1 MKGYRFAG
9 CANYRKALRLGFI
22 GWIFSFWPIVILLG
36 VMILIHEL
44 GHFWAALA
52 VGVKV
57 EVFSLG
63 FGPRLFGFLR
73 KGTDFRLSLIPIGG
87 YVRMLG
93 EQPGDENAVDPRSFQ
108 AKTRWQRAIVIV
120 AGPLMNIILAVG
132 LVTGLYMYAYPK
144 EVDTTITSMG
154 PDSPAAHSGLRLGD
168 KIVEFVGETHPTWD
182 SIVGQE
188 IVSAGKPLPVV
199 VQRNGKTLNFTVT
212 PQLDAKEG
220 VGLIGW
226 GGGEQNVQI
235 DTVATGG
242 PAQRAGFA
250 PGDLFLTANG
260 ERVFSG
266 AIVRQMV
273 SHSGGKPVHFQVKH
287 GNQIKD
293 LTVTPE
299 PSTKDA
305 TLPFQ
310 IGIAFR
316 SSYQPYQFSKLGF
329 TEAFAH
335 SIDFNQRNALMMF
348 KVLGGIL
355 ERRVSPKSL
364 SGPIGMAKMSSE
376 AAQQGAWY
384 YLFMMAFVS
393 LQLAIFNLL
402 PIPIL
407 DGGTLL
413 LLAIEMLLRR
423 EVSWQVKENAFK
435 LGFVFLMVLVVFV
448 MYNDISK

>member
-1 MKGYRFAG
+1 
-9 CANYRKALRLGFI
+9 
-22 GWIFSFWPIVILLG
+22 
-36 VMILIHEL
+36 MILIHEL
-44 GHFWAALA
+44 GHFWAALS

-63 FGPRLFGFLR
+63 FGPKLFGFTR
-73 KGTDFRLSLIPIGG
+73 NGTDFRLSLVPIGG

-108 AKTRWQRAIVIV
+108 AKPRWQRAIVII

-144 EVDTTITSMG
+144 EVDTTITSIA
-154 PDSPAAHSGLRLGD
+154 PNSPAAKAGIQLGD
-168 KIVEFVGETHPTWD
+168 KIIEFADQTHPTWD
-182 SIVGQE
+182 SIFSQE
-188 IVSAGKPLPVV
+188 IVSTGKPLPVV
-199 VQRNGKTLNFTVT
+199 VQRNGKPIHFSIT
-212 PQLDAKEG
+212 PQMDPKEG
-220 VGLIGW
+220 VGQIGW
-226 GGGEQNVQI
+226 SGEQNIQI
-235 DTVATGG
+235 GTVNPGS
-242 PAQRAGFA
+242 PAQKAGLK
-250 PGDLFLTANG
+250 PGDVFITANG
-260 ERVFSG
+260 AKVVS
-266 AIVRQMV
+266 ALTVRQV
-273 SHSGGKPVHFQVKH
+273 VIHSAGNPVQFQVMH
-287 GNQIKD
+287 NGAPEN

-299 PSTKDA
+299 ATTKDPA
-305 TLPFQ
+305 MPFQ
-310 IGIAFR
+310 IGISFKTT
-316 SSYQPYQFSKLGF
+316 YQVLKLGF
-329 TEAFAH
+329 GQAFAH
-335 SIDFNQRNALMMF
+335 SVDFNERNALMMF
-348 KVLGGIL
+348 RVLGGIL

-376 AAQQGAWY
+376 AASQGPWY

-435 LGFVFLMVLVVFV
+435 VGFVFLMVLVVFV

>member
-1 MKGYRFAG
+1 MAF
-9 CANYRKALRLGFI
+9 L

-63 FGPRLFGFLR
+63 FGPRLFGFQR
-73 KGTDFRLSLIPIGG
+73 KGTDFRLSAVPIGG

-93 EQPGDENAVDPRSFQ
+93 EQPGDEHALDPNSFQ
-108 AKTRWQRAIVIV
+108 AKKRWQRAIVIV
-120 AGPLMNIILAVG
+120 AGPLMNIVLAVG
-132 LVTGLYMYAYPK
+132 MVTGLYMYAYPK
-144 EVDTTITSMG
+144 EVDTTITTIA
-154 PDSPAAHSGLRLGD
+154 PNSPAAESGVKLGD
-168 KIVEFVGETHPTWD
+168 KIVEFAGESNPTWD
-182 SIVGQE
+182 SIISQE
-188 IVSAGKPLPVV
+188 IVNAGRALPVV
-199 VQRNGKTLNFTVT
+199 VQRNGKTVDLTVT
-212 PQLDAKEG
+212 PRMDAKEG
-220 VGLIGW
+220 VGIIGW
-226 GGGEQNVQI
+226 AGGEQNIQI
-235 DTVATGG
+235 DTVAKGG
-242 PAQRAGFA
+242 PAERAGFQ
-250 PGDLFLTANG
+250 PGDLFLTANS
-260 ERVFSG
+260 EKVFSG
-266 AIVRQMV
+266 AVVRQIV
-273 SHSGGKPVHFQVKH
+273 SHSGGKPVHFEVKR
-287 GNQIKD
+287 GKEVKA

-299 PSTKDA
+299 PSTKDP

-316 SSYQPYQFSKLGF
+316 ATYQPYQFTKLGF
-329 TEAFAH
+329 ADAFMR
-335 SIDFNQRNALMMF
+335 SVDFNERNALMMF

-376 AAQQGAWY
+376 AAQQGPWY

-413 LLAIEMLLRR
+413 LLAIEMLIRR

>member
-1 MKGYRFAG
+1 M
-9 CANYRKALRLGFI
+9 
-22 GWIFSFWPIVILLG
+22 ILLG

-63 FGPRLFGFLR
+63 FGPRLFGFQR
-73 KGTDFRLSLIPIGG
+73 KETDFRLSLVPIGG

-144 EVDTTITSMG
+144 EVDTTITSIT
-154 PDSPAAHSGLRLGD
+154 PDSPAAHAGLQLGD
-168 KIVEFVGETHPTWD
+168 KIIGFSDQTHPTWD
-182 SIVGQE
+182 SIISQE
-188 IVSAGKPLPVV
+188 IVSAGRTIPVTV
-199 VQRNGKTLNFTVT
+199 ERNGKPLKFSVT
-212 PQLDAKEG
+212 PQLDPKEG

-226 GGGEQNVQI
+226 SGEQSIQI
-235 DTVATGG
+235 GTVAPGG
-242 PAQRAGFA
+242 PADKAGLK
-250 PGDLFLTANG
+250 PGDVFISANG
-260 ERVFSG
+260 KKVVSLFN
-266 AIVRQMV
+266 VRQV
-273 SHSGGKPVHFQVKH
+273 VTHSGGKPVDFQVMHQGKPE
-287 GNQIKD
+287 D
-293 LTVTPE
+293 LRVTPE
-299 PSTKDA
+299 AATKDPA
-305 TLPFQ
+305 MPFQ
-310 IGIAFR
+310 IGIAFKT
-316 SSYQPYQFSKLGF
+316 SYQVVKLGLGD
-329 TEAFAH
+329 AFVR
-335 SIDFNQRNALMMF
+335 SLEFNERNASMMF
-348 KVLGGIL
+348 RVLGGIL

-364 SGPIGMAKMSSE
+364 SGPIGMDKMSRE
-376 AAQQGAWY
+376 AASQGPWY

-393 LQLAIFNLL
+393 LQLAMFNLL

-413 LLAIEMLLRR
+413 LLAIEMLLGR

-448 MYNDISK
+448 MYNDISR